1 MLALRRLASLILA
14 AALMA
19 RALTAQTPLSSMTTD
34 ELVDGLRD
42 TNRTSR
48 AASMAELR
56 RRGATV
62 SSPTSD
68 YTESPGRI
76 ARFGY
81 PAWGLTSGP
90 HHWELAC
97 SSLGEPACVRMGY
110 PRAAQTLP
118 GVGALEDRHRSAAG
132 CQSPGDLPLDPD
144 WAARS

>member
-1 MLALRRLASLILA
+1 MACSIATLARLGSRRV
-14 AALMA
+14 
-19 RALTAQTPLSSMTTD
+19 
-34 ELVDGLRD
+34 EL
-42 TNRTSR
+42 
-48 AASMAELR
+48 
-56 RRGATV
+56 

-90 HHWELAC
+90 RPWELAC

-110 PRAAQTLP
+110 PRVAQTLP

-132 CQSPGDLPLDPD
+132 CQPPGDLPLDSD
-144 WAARS
+144 WPARS

>member
-1 MLALRRLASLILA
+1 MPAQSTAVLHRRGRISSGSPENCGEALGSAEGCEVHNPRTVRRL
-14 AALMA
+14 
-19 RALTAQTPLSSMTTD
+19 
-34 ELVDGLRD
+34 
-42 TNRTSR
+42 
-48 AASMAELR
+48 
-56 RRGATV
+56 

-144 WAARS
+144 GPARS